1 MKDQEERE
9 NMGDPRIDKTIYTG
23 RPENPAGRL
32 EKEIAVYDFLDSLGV
47 EYKRADHEALMTM
60 EACEAVDQLLGA
72 QICKNLFLC
81 NRQKTDFYLL
91 LMPGE
96 KPFKTKFLS
105 KQIGTARLSFAEGE
119 QMEDYLNI
127 TPGSLSLMGLIFD
140 KDKKVHLVID
150 REVLDEEY
158 FGCHPCINT
167 STLLMKTSDVKEK
180 ILPAL
185 GHEYQVVEL
194 PTE

>member
-1 MKDQEERE
+1 MEE
-9 NMGDPRIDKTIYTG
+9 PRIDKTIYTG
-23 RPENPAGRL
+23 RPEDPSGRL
-32 EKEIAVYDFLDSLGV
+32 EKEIRVYDFLDSLGI

-60 EACEAVDQLLGA
+60 EACEEVDKLLGVK
-72 QICKNLFLC
+72 ICKNLFLC

-91 LMPGE
+91 LIPAE

-105 KQIGTARLSFAEGE
+105 KQIGTARLSFADGE
-119 QMEDYLNI
+119 QMEEYLNI

-140 KDKKVHLVID
+140 KEKRVHLVID
-150 REVLDEEY
+150 KEVLEEEY

-167 STLLMKTSDVKEK
+167 SSLLMKTSDVKEK

>member
-1 MKDQEERE
+1 MEE
-9 NMGDPRIDKTIYTG
+9 PRIDKTIYTG
-23 RPENPAGRL
+23 RPEDPSGRL
-32 EKEIAVYDFLDSLGV
+32 EKEIQVYDFLDSLGI
-47 EYKRADHEALMTM
+47 EYKRADHESLMTM
-60 EACEAVDQLLGA
+60 EACEEVDKLLGA
-72 QICKNLFLC
+72 
-81 NRQKTDFYLL
+81 
-91 LMPGE
+91 E

-105 KQIGTARLSFAEGE
+105 RQIGTARLSFADGE
-119 QMEDYLNI
+119 QMEEYLNI

-140 KDKKVHLVID
+140 KEKRVHLVID
-150 REVLDEEY
+150 KEVLEEEY

-167 STLLMKTSDVKEK
+167 SSLLMKTSDVKEK